1 MVESYTDLLIHIRY
15 KPEGEE
21 GYPVEATLS
30 DGSFFSG
37 RINLD
42 SVALREAEINVA
54 WDQYGQLLYKALLA
68 GACVG
73 GHCHRQ

>member
-1 MVESYTDLLIHIRY
+1 MAESYTDLLIHIRY

-21 GYPVEATLS
+21 GYPVEATL
-30 DGSFFSG
+30 
-37 RINLD
+37 
-42 SVALREAEINVA
+42 
-54 WDQYGQLLYKALLA
+54 LA